1 MTPAAIQPARSRTA
15 EILRAAA
22 PPAIVAFAAT
32 LLLRFPPAQY
42 SFYPR
47 CPIHELLHLQCP
59 GCGATRAIAAVV
71 RGEFAEALHLNALV
85 TLLLPFAAAYGML
98 CYTRLLQRNSLRWP
112 RPPHGIIYTVLTLT
126 AIFTII
132 RNLPLS
138 SF

>member
-112 RPPHGIIYTVLTLT
+112 RPPHGIIYTV
-126 AIFTII
+126 
-132 RNLPLS
+132 
-138 SF
+138 